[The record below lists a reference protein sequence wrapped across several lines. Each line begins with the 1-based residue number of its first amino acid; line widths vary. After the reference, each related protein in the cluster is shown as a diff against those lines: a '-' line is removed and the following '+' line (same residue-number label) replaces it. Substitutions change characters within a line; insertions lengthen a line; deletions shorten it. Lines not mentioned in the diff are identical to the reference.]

1 MKITKRQ
8 LKQIIK
14 EEIKKASIK
23 EDFEDYDQSSVYAYV
38 EVPGEGGFIVE
49 GDSPEEAK
57 KEGAMYG
64 EVQAV
69 FVAKILEGEL

>member
-1 MKITKRQ
+1 MKITKSQ

-23 EDFEDYDQSSVYAYV
+23 EDYDQSNVYAYV
-38 EVPGEGGFIVE
+38 KTLGDGGVIIRE
-49 GDSPEEAK
+49 DSAEEAK
-57 KEGAMYG
+57 EEGEMYG

>member
-1 MKITKRQ
+1 MKITKTQ

-23 EDFEDYDQSSVYAYV
+23 EDYDQSSVYAYV
-38 EVPGEGGFIVE
+38 ETAGDGGVIIR
-49 GDSPEEAK
+49 EASAEDAK
-57 KEGAMYG
+57 EEGAMWG

-69 FVAKILEGEL
+69 FVAKILYGEL